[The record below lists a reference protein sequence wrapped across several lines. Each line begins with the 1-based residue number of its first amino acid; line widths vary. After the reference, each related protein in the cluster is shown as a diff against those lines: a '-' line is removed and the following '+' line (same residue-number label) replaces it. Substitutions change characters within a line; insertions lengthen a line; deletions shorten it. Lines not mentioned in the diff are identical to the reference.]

1 MTEGFEG
8 NSLRKIGKFVSGTV
22 SGQGRVMS
30 AGQDFAI
37 RNFAGT
43 DTEHRSGISTR
54 NYSGITTEGYDWL

>member
-1 MTEGFEG
+1 MTEGFEE
-8 NSLRKIGKFVSGTV
+8 NSSRKIGKFVSGIV
-22 SGQGRVMS
+22 SRQGRVMS
-30 AGQDFAI
+30 AGHNSAI